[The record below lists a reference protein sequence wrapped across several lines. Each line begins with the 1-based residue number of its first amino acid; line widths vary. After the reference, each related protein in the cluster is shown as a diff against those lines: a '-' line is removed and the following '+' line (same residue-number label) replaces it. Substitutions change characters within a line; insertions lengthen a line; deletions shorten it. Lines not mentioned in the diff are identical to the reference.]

1 MISAAG
7 RAILNS
13 QMHKNKSAIIRYRT
27 VYAALLLDSK
37 WVPANKTVY
46 LHTALGGTGDPNIGV
61 FGSHLTHAWPE
72 NEDQLISRFL
82 DSRPIDFS
90 QLANDDSPTK
100 SRSLNVGIGAFLHE
114 VGHALT
120 LRND

>member
-1 MISAAG
+1 VG

-13 QMHKNKSAIIRYRT
+13 QLHKNKSDIFRFRT

-37 WVPANKTVY
+37 WDSINETIL
-46 LHTALGGTGDPNIGV
+46 LHAALSAPGNPNLGI

-82 DSRPIDFS
+82 DSRAIDFS

-100 SRSLNVGIGAFLHE
+100 YMALNTGLGAFLQM
-114 VGHALT
+114 VAVALT
-120 LRND
+120 IRMKQ

>member
-1 MISAAG
+1 
-7 RAILNS
+7 
-13 QMHKNKSAIIRYRT
+13 MHTNKSSIFRIRT

-37 WVPANKTVY
+37 WVPRNKTTI
-46 LHTALGGTGDPNIGV
+46 LHTALGGAGEPPLGV

-100 SRSLNVGIGAFLHE
+100 YRSLNVGIGALLHE

-120 LRND
+120 LRNDLL